1 MLKYIE
7 KINDKII
14 EQDGDKLRII
24 TQKGNKVS
32 LATLELEPS
41 DKKRLTEYLTKLK
54 RLEEKQE
61 SYTRNSNGYTGPKMT
76 IILSILMVGVLFV
89 LNKAIA
95 NNGYEL
101 IMTLKI
107 IEKLTLPIISIGIA
121 TDIFMKIITDN
132 SKNLLEETNTKLEYH
147 RNKTSLVVEQI
158 ITKSKVPTH
167 VFTLPETIKNTK
179 EIYKYVIEQEKNNT
193 SKPKIT
199 RKIPGLGTPKDLTQD
214 LRVERIERLKNLKKS
229 LLSTKEEKTKL
240 PKPDTKQLKLK
251 GRTTYPNKR
260 IR

>member
-14 EQDGDKLRII
+14 EQDGDKLRVI
-24 TQKGNKVS
+24 TQKDNKVA
-32 LATLELEPS
+32 LTTLKLEPS
-41 DKKRLTEYLTKLK
+41 DKKRLNDYLTKLK
-54 RLEEKQE
+54 RLEEKNE
-61 SYTRNSNGYTGPKMT
+61 TYTRNSNGYTGPKMT
-76 IILSILMVGVLFV
+76 IILSILIVGVLFA

-158 ITKSKVPTH
+158 IMKSKVPTH
-167 VFTLPETIKNTK
+167 EFTLPETIKNTK
-179 EIYKYVIEQEKNNT
+179 GIYKYVIEQEKNNT

-199 RKIPGLGTPKDLTQD
+199 RKIPGLGTPKNLTQD
-214 LRVERIERLKNLKKS
+214 LRVERIERLEKLKKI
-229 LLSTKEEKTKL
+229 LLSTTEEKTKL